1 MSIVP
6 RTSLNGQ
13 AVLIVGDVDNPEGV
27 VELLAD
33 EGYLITAQAVWDPD
47 TNEWVPMVQPT
58 IEATISGAE
67 INIEPEKVY
76 NDSKIEYDSDGNAIY
91 AGENEVMNASE
102 SATDWVLY
110 KMYYDVSGNTTQIK
124 SRVGSWESRTAS
136 WE

>member
-6 RTSLNGQ
+6 RTSLNGLPVLTA
-13 AVLIVGDVDNPEGV
+13 AVAGTEDQV
-27 VELLAD
+27 VEILAD
-33 EGYLITAQAVWDPD
+33 DQGYLITANAVWNVE
-47 TNEWVPMVQPT
+47 TEEWEAMVQPN
-58 IEATISGAE
+58 ITISGAE
-67 INIEPEKVY
+67 INVEPETVY
-76 NDSKIEYDSDGNAIY
+76 NDSKIEYDSDGYAIY

-110 KMYYDVSGNTTQIK
+110 KMYYDVGGNTTQIK